1 MCYLVCIF
9 HNAQN
14 QSLAMLLVN
23 TVDSRKFFIDAGQ
36 HNNSNND
43 LKFGADISVR
53 PPGMVSPA
61 GETI

>member
-1 MCYLVCIF
+1 
-9 HNAQN
+9 
-14 QSLAMLLVN
+14 MLLVN